1 MFGVGRGITFALVGW
16 LWADLLL
23 GAFAIFLAA
32 NSAGA
37 TIPQPQRT
45 QLAIDPKPI
54 ELAVDVEGPDL
65 LFGTPEV
72 IEREQRRV
80 TDEITRRLSEAAPG
94 RRVAIVLA
102 FGAHESPTLGDR
114 LAKAATE
121 QLRSGQFEGSVVK
134 IFHELR
140 AGDPGRSLALEVY
153 LYE

>member
-37 TIPQPQRT
+37 TVPQPKNER
-45 QLAIDPKPI
+45 AIDPTPL
-54 ELAVDVEGPDL
+54 ELSLRVDGPTL
-65 LFGTPEV
+65 LFGAPPDA
-72 IEREQRRV
+72 EREQRRIAEEV
-80 TDEITRRLSEAAPG
+80 ERQVADTAPG

-102 FGAHESPTLGDR
+102 YGAHESPTQGDR
-114 LAKAATE
+114 LAKTATE
-121 QLRSGQFEGSVVK
+121 LLRAGQFNGSVIK

-140 AGDPGRSLALEVY
+140 AGDAGSGVVLEVY
-153 LYE
+153 LYY

>member
-37 TIPQPQRT
+37 TIPQPKT
-45 QLAIDPKPI
+45 QLSIDPTPI
-54 ELAVDVEGPDL
+54 ELAVDVDGREILFGGPDD
-65 LFGTPEV
+65 V
-72 IEREQRRV
+72 AREQRRV
-80 TDEITRRLSEAAPG
+80 TDEIRRRIAEAAPG

-102 FGAHESPTLGDR
+102 FGSHESPTLGDR
-114 LAKAATE
+114 LAKTATE
-121 QLRSGQFEGSVVK
+121 PLTTGQFEGSVVK

-140 AGDPGRSLALEVY
+140 AGDPGTSLALEVY
-153 LYE
+153 FYY